1 MIPASASMTMGA
13 ALDST
18 KTVSNSPENMVH
30 SNSLRAHLASALT
43 SGRLEKMKF
52 YEEAQ

>member
-1 MIPASASMTMGA
+1 MPASASMTVGA
-13 ALDST
+13 AFDST

-30 SNSLRAHLASALT
+30 ENSLRAQQASSLT

-52 YEEAQ
+52 CEDAQ